1 MKNLLILII
10 LFSSFV
16 QAQTFTIFENNKKNK
31 ALFDYNVPNSLV
43 SMLVQNQDLLTNFGC
58 GNGMIKGLS
67 NESLHSVEGLK
78 SFSCPGEPWQIEGD
92 DENVTRII
100 LIRDSESESFDD
112 WFNRLTT
119 QGKEPDFDPAVFGP
133 LTRTNKIELEQQ
145 YNLATAGFTIK
156 RPSPIGYY
164 DVNDIELII
173 LNTEN
178 VYFAKKSQYENKYYI
193 CLQLTLNEVNQLGRF
208 DYLNEDISKKITS
221 KLREFQLAKRE
232 IDAPEN
238 PIYAISEYWI
248 PYRQA
253 NLFDDF
259 NEDEFK
265 YYNKSSS
272 IKRIFHG
279 AIWEIEGDDEDLT
292 KSILIR
298 DSKNESF
305 EDWFIRLTTQGV
317 APDFNPEI
325 FGSLLR
331 LSEKGKFSKET
342 LKNQYELCGETQPL
356 HYPNPELTYWVD
368 YPNPALYLK
377 RNFSS
382 DSIGKF
388 NTIFSQLLF
397 TERLANKKGFSQ
409 KPQVLMAFGEPE
421 YSINQEILE
430 LLKEELMS
438 FVIKQDFAWKKII
451 SANKGRTIKSDE
463 LKKLIH
469 CYEINENGIQY

>member
-1 MKNLLILII
+1 MKNLIILSI

-31 ALFDYNVPNSLV
+31 ALFDYNDPNSLV
-43 SMLVQNQDLLTNFGC
+43 SMLVQNQGLITNLGSSD
-58 GNGMIKGLS
+58 GVLKGLS
-67 NESLHSVEGLK
+67 IESFHTIDGLK
-78 SFSCPGEPWQIEGD
+78 NYALPGEPWEIEGD
-92 DENVTRII
+92 DENATRTI
-100 LIRDSESESFDD
+100 LMRDSDSESFDD

-145 YNLATAGFTIK
+145 YNLAPASLIVR
-156 RPSPIGYY
+156 RPPLINYY

-193 CLQLTLNEVNQLGRF
+193 CLQLTLNEINQLGRF

-232 IDAPEN
+232 IDGPEY
-238 PIYAISEYWI
+238 PVYAISDYWK
-248 PYRQA
+248 PYRYS

-272 IKRIFHG
+272 IKRILPG
-279 AIWEIEGDDEDLT
+279 ASWEIEGDDEDYT
-292 KSILIR
+292 KSILYR
-298 DSKNESF
+298 ESKQESF
-305 EDWFIRLTTQGV
+305 EAWFTRLTTQGN
-317 APDFNPEI
+317 APNYNPEI
-325 FGSLLR
+325 FGALSR
-331 LSEKGKFSKET
+331 ISEKGTISLQS
-342 LKNQYELCGETQPL
+342 LKTQYEACGENQSLRFPDL
-356 HYPNPELTYWVD
+356 ELTYWVD

-382 DSIGKF
+382 DSTGKF
-388 NTIFSQLLF
+388 KTIFSQLLF
-397 TERLANKKGFSQ
+397 TERLDNKKGYSQ
-409 KPQVLMAFGEPE
+409 KPQVLMAFGDGFDPMLD
-421 YSINQEILE
+421 EISE
-430 LLKEELMS
+430 LLKEELAP
-438 FVIKQDFAWKKII
+438 FNQNEDFAWKKII
-451 SANKGRTIKSDE
+451 MSNKVRKMKVDE
-463 LKKLIH
+463 LKELIH
-469 CYEINENGIQY
+469 CYEIDENVIQY